1 MSLLSCGGGVDVGG
15 AVEGGSGSGRDR
27 DAEKQL
33 SPAYRRRCPSSLH
46 PRIRRASPPPAPPLQ
61 PPPPLARLGPPP
73 PCHYIRETF
82 KASSVHDDSI
92 LFWLPL
98 RPRQPRRQGAKP
110 TSARMT
116 SSCPSIHI
124 NFGRVRLE
132 VRLNEEM
139 YPPNRGLRC
148 NVSATRMEMLGL
160 GTDRLMGR
168 GCGDLPP
175 LLLGTWEWEGGGL
188 GEQQRA
194 GRGWR
199 RRATTM
205 TAGNGGG
212 SAGWRRTAAEDDC
225 DSGGGR

>member
-1 MSLLSCGGGVDVGG
+1 MSLLSCRGGVDVGG
-15 AVEGGSGSGRDR
+15 AVEGGSGSDRDR

-46 PRIRRASPPPAPPLQ
+46 PRIRRASPPRPRPSS
-61 PPPPLARLGPPP
+61 PPPLARPGPPP

-98 RPRQPRRQGAKP
+98 RPRQPRRPGAKP

-116 SSCPSIHI
+116 SSCPSIHV

-139 YPPNRGLRC
+139 YPPKGGLRC

-160 GTDRLMGR
+160 GKDRLIGW
-168 GCGDLPP
+168 GCINLTP
-175 LLLGTWEWEGGGL
+175 LLLGTWEGGGL

-212 SAGWRRTAAEDDC
+212 SGGWRRTAAEDDC
-225 DSGGGR
+225 NSGGGR